1 MSQVPSALAGNRL
14 LASLPERDRKH
25 LLARCDPV
33 ELVLSDVLFTPG
45 EPMLH
50 VYFPTRSFISV
61 IARTDER
68 DSLEVALVGDEG
80 MLGLS
85 LMLGVTRSPL
95 RAQVQGAG
103 SAWRIEAVRFQQELA
118 RSVALRTRLNLYA
131 CVRLGQ
137 IAQLVACTH
146 FHRVEARLARW
157 LLMTR
162 DRAHSD
168 DFRITHEFLANI
180 LGVRRAGVTRAAG
193 ALQARRLI
201 RYSRGRVD
209 VLDARGLEKAS
220 CSCYR
225 TAKAAYTR
233 TLS

>member
-1 MSQVPSALAGNRL
+1 MPQVSSAIAGNRL
-14 LASLPERDRKH
+14 LAPLPERDRKH
-25 LLARCDPV
+25 LLARCEPV
-33 ELVLSDVLFTPG
+33 ELALAEVLFTPG
-45 EPMLH
+45 EPMRH
-50 VYFPTRSFISV
+50 AFFPTRSFVSV
-61 IARTDER
+61 VARTDDQ

-103 SAWRIEAVRFQQELA
+103 SAWRIEAAGFQQELA
-118 RSVALRTRLNLYA
+118 RSAALRARLNLYA
-131 CVRLGQ
+131 CVRLSQ
-137 IAQLVACTH
+137 TSQLVACTH

-168 DFRITHEFLANI
+168 VFRVTHEFLASI

-193 ALQARRLI
+193 ALQARGLI
-201 RYSRGRVD
+201 HYSRGRVD
-209 VLDARGLEKAS
+209 VLDARGLEKAA

-225 TAKAAYTR
+225 TAKTAYLR
-233 TLS
+233 ALS